1 MRSEGIGGS
10 YSENCCVTAKD
21 DVGTGDFMS
30 KVKGTAPHV
39 WVEKDCALVTEMG
52 RAHLKKKGLL

>member
-1 MRSEGIGGS
+1 M
-10 YSENCCVTAKD
+10 TAKD

-39 WVEKDCALVTEMG
+39 CVEKDCALVTEMG